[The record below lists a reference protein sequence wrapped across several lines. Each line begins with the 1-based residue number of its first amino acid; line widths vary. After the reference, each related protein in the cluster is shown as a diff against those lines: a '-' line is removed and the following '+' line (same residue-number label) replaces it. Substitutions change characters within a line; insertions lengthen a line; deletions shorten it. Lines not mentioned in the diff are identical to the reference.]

1 MSSLS
6 VEYPRWEPQWS
17 GRRCC
22 CLLLVPLV
30 LPCGCIS
37 AQDADKA
44 HWYFHA
50 SLTRRGA
57 PQAEALALILVSTSG
72 YVCTKKA
79 LHKCLWLKDWTEVK
93 TSISESV
100 FADFCSLNPGA
111 PLFDLGDSWGVNQT
125 WGLLRSVRKMRAFFL
140 ENLSEPVHF
149 SSS

>member
-6 VEYPRWEPQWS
+6 VEYPRWEPQWW

-22 CLLLVPLV
+22 CLLLGPNPVGASL
-30 LPCGCIS
+30 L
-37 AQDADKA
+37 DADKA

-50 SLTRRGA
+50 SLTRRGG

-93 TSISESV
+93 TPISESV
-100 FADFCSLNPGA
+100 FANSCSLNPGA

-125 WGLLRSVRKMRAFFL
+125 WGLLRSVRKVRAFFL